1 MFPRTCY
8 RGENVRN
15 KNKYVETTKAES
27 LGERGERGERGEF
40 VEGNLKCNIIPKRGI
55 MSYIY

>member
-27 LGERGERGERGEF
+27 LGERGEGEGEGGF

-55 MSYIY
+55 ISYIY

>member
-27 LGERGERGERGEF
+27 LRGGGF
-40 VEGNLKCNIIPKRGI
+40 VEGNLKCNIIPKRGV

>member
-27 LGERGERGERGEF
+27 LGGGF